1 MSWEAR
7 NIICHWLGRDV
18 ANKKIPTALHIFEGD
33 TLHQKRTQV
42 RFEIPLEIQVAHEL
56 MKYRAPLIGGPQVS

>member
-1 MSWEAR
+1 MLGEIVNKGLKLLHAVSWEAR

-42 RFEIPLEIQVAHEL
+42 
-56 MKYRAPLIGGPQVS
+56 